1 MIDELLLLKNDRKAK
16 LRYNFEWD
24 PIKAQKNLKKHHVSF
39 ERAAQIFLDPI
50 AISIYDTEHSIVED
64 RWITLGK
71 DNNGVLLV
79 VCHTFKEIDEDQRK
93 IRIINARKAT
103 KHERKQ
109 YGE

>member
-1 MIDELLLLKNDRKAK
+1 VQ
-16 LRYNFEWD
+16 YNFEWD
-24 PIKAQKNLKKHHVSF
+24 PIKAQRNLKKHKVSF

-50 AISIYDTEHSIVED
+50 AISIYDDEHSIEED

-79 VCHTFKEIDEDQRK
+79 VCHTFKELEEDQRK

-103 KHERKQ
+103 KPESKQ

>member
-1 MIDELLLLKNDRKAK
+1 M
-16 LRYNFEWD
+16 RYNFEWD
-24 PIKAQKNLKKHHVSF
+24 PVKAKKNFRKHQVSF
-39 ERAAQIFLDPI
+39 ERATQVFLDPI
-50 AISIYDTEHSIVED
+50 AISIFDDEHSIEED

-79 VCHTFKEIDEDQRK
+79 VGHTFKEHEADQRK

-103 KHERKQ
+103 KHESQQ